1 MTRTVLIA
9 EDFAPFRQL
18 ICTMLQTI
26 PDVRVTCETAN
37 GLQAVEQ
44 AAEVQPDL
52 VLLDIGLPGLDG
64 IEAARRIRK
73 RSPQSKIVFVS
84 TELSPEIVHEA
95 LATGAVGY
103 VAKPDAAGE
112 LVIAIE
118 AALRGDRF
126 IGKRFEGQD
135 LFPPIISDDAQ

>member
-1 MTRTVLIA
+1 VKTVLIVD
-9 EDFAPFRQL
+9 DFAPFRQL
-18 ICTMLQTI
+18 ICKLLHGA
-26 PDVRVTCETAN
+26 PDVRVACETAD

-73 RSPQSKIVFVS
+73 RSHQSKIVFVS
-84 TELSPEIVHEA
+84 TELSLEIVREA

-103 VAKPDAAGE
+103 VAKPDVAGE
-112 LVIAIE
+112 LLMAME

-126 IGKRFEGQD
+126 IGKRFEGHD
-135 LFPPIISDDAQ
+135 LFPPTVSDDAL

>member
-1 MTRTVLIA
+1 MVKRVLIV
-9 EDFAPFRQL
+9 EDFVPFRQL
-18 ICTMLQTI
+18 IRRIIQRI
-26 PDVRVTCETAN
+26 PDVRIACETAD

-95 LATGAVGY
+95 LATGAIGY
-103 VAKPDAAGE
+103 VAKPDVAGE
-112 LVIAIE
+112 LVLAVE
-118 AALRGDRF
+118 ASLRGDRF
-126 IGKRFEGQD
+126 IGKRFEGHD
-135 LFPPIISDDAQ
+135 LFSPMISDDRQ